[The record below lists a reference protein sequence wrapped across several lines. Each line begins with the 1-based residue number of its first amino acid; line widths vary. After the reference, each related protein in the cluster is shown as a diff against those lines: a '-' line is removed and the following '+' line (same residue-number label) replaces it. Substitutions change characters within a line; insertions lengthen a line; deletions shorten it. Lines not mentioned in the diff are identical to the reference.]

1 MAAGAPLL
9 PVSMVLPFAKER
21 QHVSKRGHVQKRP
34 CPGVTEMK
42 LFSFVVF
49 AKSLLLTVVITLMK
63 GWYPGGTLLGF
74 LLIFIVAGGLF
85 LLAGAEKK

>member
-1 MAAGAPLL
+1 
-9 PVSMVLPFAKER
+9 MVLPFAKER
-21 QHVSKRGHVQKRP
+21 QHLPKRWRGQKRP
-34 CPGVTEMK
+34 FPGVTEMK

-85 LLAGAEKK
+85 LLTEVEKKGS

>member
-1 MAAGAPLL
+1 
-9 PVSMVLPFAKER
+9 
-21 QHVSKRGHVQKRP
+21 
-34 CPGVTEMK
+34 MK

-63 GWYPGGTLLGF
+63 GWYPGGTLVGF

-85 LLAGAEKK
+85 LLAEAEKKTS